1 MESLEHLQQLI
12 WKELHGE
19 LTPAQRLELEALRS
33 DTNLDK
39 ANCSVLEAEC
49 SVLEA
54 NCSVSKEVDAL
65 LRMPPESFSDEALID
80 QIEAM
85 YLAEQGQLSD
95 LDSPVQAVRQGQ
107 EGQQE
112 QQGQQ
117 GQEEQSD
124 SSVIRFPKR
133 SAGIL
138 ASLAVAATLVL
149 GVLLFVKPNAS
160 GPTQFSSTISVNTME
175 VLMHDQYR
183 SEDASLTVQD
193 AREDLTQ
200 DLNALKL
207 EIIKAYEANV
217 TDAVDAA
224 GQESESLPTAQAW
237 DLNLSLRALPKTL
250 TLLVKG
256 TVKGT
261 VKTNRSSPFEA
272 SYDFDPNPI
281 ARDVLA
287 KEIADALWKDIQP

>member
-39 ANCSVLEAEC
+39 ADCSVLEADC
-49 SVLEA
+49 SVLEADCSFSEA

-65 LRMPPESFSDEALID
+65 LRMSPESFSDEALID

-85 YLAEQGQLSD
+85 YLEDQGQLSGVE
-95 LDSPVQAVRQGQ
+95 SPAR
-107 EGQQE
+107 E
-112 QQGQQ
+112 GQQ
-117 GQEEQSD
+117 GQGNQRN

-133 SAGIL
+133 TAGIL

-160 GPTQFSSTISVNTME
+160 APTQFGSTISVNSME

-183 SEDASLTVQD
+183 SEDASLTMQD

-207 EIIKAYEANV
+207 EIIKAYEANIAE
-217 TDAVDAA
+217 TAKSA
-224 GQESESLPTAQAW
+224 GQAPAW
-237 DLNLSLRALPKTL
+237 ELNLSLRALPKTL
-250 TLLVKG
+250 TLMVKG
-256 TVKGT
+256 TVKDKAPLLENT
-261 VKTNRSSPFEA
+261 PFEA